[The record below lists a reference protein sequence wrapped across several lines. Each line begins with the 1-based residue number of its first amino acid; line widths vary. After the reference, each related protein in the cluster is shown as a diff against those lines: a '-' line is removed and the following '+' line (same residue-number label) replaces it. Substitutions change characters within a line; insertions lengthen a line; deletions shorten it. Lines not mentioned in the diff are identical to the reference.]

1 MRLKL
6 PLVHK
11 FKQANSSCLCYL
23 ILFFIFVSFISKAY
37 SIYNESSSARL
48 AALRDNTERLNN
60 DFENAL
66 KKVVLLHYAKSE
78 EKNFA
83 HNEIINLEI
92 FDPEYDVVSGNKILP
107 IRLLTKDINNNI
119 ISLESKINLKALI
132 KELFYSLDEKIS
144 FLLLDKS
151 QNILVASASSS
162 ALTQDEMLRVESV
175 SVLDQPLILDN
186 SSFYYVKKLK
196 HYPFTLLTGYS
207 NNYIL
212 SEHFKDSL
220 VVLLILMLS
229 IFASVLIFKKM
240 KTDFN

>member
-1 MRLKL
+1 
-6 PLVHK
+6 
-11 FKQANSSCLCYL
+11 
-23 ILFFIFVSFISKAY
+23 
-37 SIYNESSSARL
+37 
-48 AALRDNTERLNN
+48 
-60 DFENAL
+60 
-66 KKVVLLHYAKSE
+66 
-78 EKNFA
+78 
-83 HNEIINLEI
+83 
-92 FDPEYDVVSGNKILP
+92 VVSGNKILP

-119 ISLESKINLKALI
+119 ISLESKIHLKALI

-151 QNILVASASSS
+151 QNILVTSASSS
-162 ALTQDEMLRVESV
+162 ALTQDEILRVESV
-175 SVLDQPLILDN
+175 SVLDQPLTLDN

-229 IFASVLIFKKM
+229 IFASVLIYKKM